1 MVRMRSSVRIRKVA
15 LINTYLQCMRPER
28 RNISIYDL
36 VQKVEKGEIK
46 LPEMQRPYV
55 WKATQVRDLLDSL
68 YREYPSGSILLWQV
82 DENIETRDFAIGQK
96 DEALGKEK
104 LLLLDGQQRLT
115 SLFALLSGKEVQV
128 RGRQK
133 PIDLLFNLE
142 HPKELHEDVV
152 SADDQEMNN
161 DNEEDDYIEETEPDE
176 EQKKTIEHRT
186 FTVFTN
192 KLNALPHW
200 VRVSEILGKKYSE
213 SQILKSKGLNSDD
226 NRWDKYSNRLQKLRR
241 IQGYEYAIYVLP
253 RNMPYEE
260 VTEVFVRTNSK
271 GTRLRGSDLALAQI
285 TSKWTGFL
293 SEFENFAEGFGDN
306 KQYMINTNIPIR
318 ALVIFVTKQ
327 CQFKKVGMIPIDE
340 LKNSWTTAKQGI
352 EFAVNFIKNNSGT
365 DVLSHLSSPFL
376 MVPIA
381 VYRILDRKYGDGQIT
396 PEERNKLMRWFY
408 LAHSRGHYGR
418 SQESTLDAD
427 LNILFRTENKSEA
440 LDRLIEQL
448 HQRVGRFDILPEDMK
463 GQYTSHPLFAMLRII
478 MKKTGVK
485 DWHYGTELSDS
496 NIGSEYQ
503 IEHHHIFPK
512 SLLESREYTA
522 REINEIA
529 NFTFLIGGTNR
540 KIFNKEPKVY
550 FQELLDKHGEEA
562 LTSHLIPLDKN
573 LWELDSYRD
582 FLSYRRKAI
591 ADEVNE
597 FIEALN

>member
-1 MVRMRSSVRIRKVA
+1 
-15 LINTYLQCMRPER
+15 MRPQKT
-28 RNISIYDL
+28 NISIDEL
-36 VQKVEKGEIK
+36 VQQVERGEIK

-55 WKATQVRDLLDSL
+55 WRATQVRDLLDSL
-68 YREYPSGSILLWQV
+68 YREYPSGTILVWQI
-82 DENIETRDFAIGQK
+82 DENIETRDFAIEQK
-96 DEALGKEK
+96 DEALGKQK
-104 LLLLDGQQRLT
+104 LLLLDGQQRIT
-115 SLFALLSGKEVQV
+115 SLFALLCGKEVQV

-142 HPKELHEDVV
+142 HPNELYEDVV
-152 SADDQEMNN
+152 FANDQEMNN
-161 DNEEDDYIEETEPDE
+161 DNEEDDYTEGIEPDE

-192 KLNALPHW
+192 KLNASPHW
-200 VRVSEILGKKYSE
+200 VRVSEILGKEYLE
-213 SQILKSKGLNSDD
+213 SQILKSKGLTSDD
-226 NRWDKYSNRLQKLRR
+226 SRWDKYSSRLQKLRR
-241 IQGYEYAIYVLP
+241 VRYYEYAMYVLP
-253 RNMPYEE
+253 QSMPYEE
-260 VTEVFVRTNSK
+260 VAEVFVRTNSK

-285 TSKWTGFL
+285 TSKWKGFL
-293 SEFENFAEGFGDN
+293 SEFEAFAEGFGDN
-306 KQYMINTNIPIR
+306 KQYMIDTNIPVR
-318 ALVIFVTKQ
+318 ALVIFVTRQ
-327 CQFKKVGMIPIDE
+327 CQFKKVGMIPVDE
-340 LKNSWTTAKQGI
+340 LKNSWITAKQGI

-381 VYRILDRKYGDGQIT
+381 VYWVLDQRHGDSQIT
-396 PEERNKLMRWFY
+396 PEERDKLMRWFY
-408 LAHSRGHYGR
+408 LAHSRGHYSRGA
-418 SQESTLDAD
+418 SESILDAD
-427 LNILFRTENKSEA
+427 LNILFRTEDKSEA

-448 HQRVGRFDILPEDMK
+448 RQRVGRFNILPEDVK
-463 GQYTSHPLFAMLRII
+463 SQRTGHPLFAMLRII
-478 MKKTGVK
+478 MKKTGMK

-512 SLLESREYTA
+512 SLLMGREYN
-522 REINEIA
+522 RYEINEIA

-573 LWELDSYRD
+573 LWELDNYRD

-591 ADEVNE
+591 ADKINE
-597 FIEALN
+597 FIEDLN